1 MKGLE
6 DSELILF
13 FLSLS
18 FQMLRILCSC
28 YVRTIEN
35 IEFRSFFRSDE
46 GLTLEFET
54 AAHELVIFTL
64 STGHV
69 LVLFFADFA
78 AHTQALH
85 RLYHNKQKA
94 TSFKL
99 LF

>member
-18 FQMLRILCSC
+18 FQRLKILCSC

-46 GLTLEFET
+46 GLTLELET
-54 AAHELVIFTL
+54 VAHELVIFTL

-69 LVLFFADFA
+69 FVLFFGRFRRPYASTTHTISQQTKSDF
-78 AHTQALH
+78 
-85 RLYHNKQKA
+85 
-94 TSFKL
+94 F
-99 LF
+99 